1 MPKIDA
7 PEKIFFSLLGKEMS
21 DEELVDIFP
30 VAKAELDGHDTKDHV
45 IKIELNDTNRPD
57 LWSAAGVARALKT
70 YESGEV
76 RKYDFFS
83 TKENSLP
90 SDGRAVIDDESA
102 IGIRDY
108 SIGFAARGKVVDN
121 DLLINLIQSQEKL
134 CTNFGRKR
142 KTIALGIY
150 RSDLIKY
157 PVHYAAVDP
166 DKTAFVPLGMEEKLT
181 LREICEK
188 HPKGKE
194 YGYIVSD
201 KPRFPY
207 LYDDNNDTLSFPPV
221 INSTRIGAVEVGDSD
236 LFVELSGPILEDLL
250 LTASILSCDM
260 ADMGF
265 EILPVKVELAK
276 ETKYGKEITVP
287 FYFQDTQKC
296 SVKAVEK
303 KLGLKLSGD
312 DCVKALKRMGVEAT
326 CSGDEITVFCPP
338 YRNDFL
344 HEVDVIEDIMI
355 GHGLENFSPLMPH
368 DFTVGRLS
376 PAEEFARKVK
386 EIMVGL
392 GFQEMMYNYLGSK
405 KEYIERMHTDGKD
418 AVFILNPMSENYEV
432 VRPSVIPSL
441 LESESVSGHAVY
453 PHNIFE
459 VGKICIKDKH
469 DNSGTVTK
477 NSLGFLVSDNQVG
490 YNEASSIIYTLMYFL
505 NKEYI
510 LTPVENDPR
519 FIPGRAANII
529 YNSRK
534 VGLFG
539 EIHPQVLES
548 WGSDMPTIAAEIDL
562 DALLEEKKPEV
573 KKEKK
578 AEPQEEESITEQFKK
593 KVILKV
599 SRIVDVQRHPGG
611 DKLYILQ
618 LDTGEGERR
627 QIVSSI
633 VPYYKEEELMGR
645 NIILVSNL
653 KPANFRGVKSNGMLL
668 AASEKDDTEH
678 RTCELIFADDLPVG
692 AVIEFDNQEPV
703 EKIKTYLKPE
713 HFFALPMR
721 VVDGTVCVEGNPLG
735 YGGKHLKVY
744 KYIDGNVG

>member
-7 PEKIFFSLLGKEMS
+7 PEKIFFSLLGKKMS
-21 DEELVDIFP
+21 DDELVNIFP

-57 LWSAAGVARALKT
+57 LWSAAGVARALRT
-70 YESGEV
+70 YE
-76 RKYDFFS
+76 RKEIKHYDFFS
-83 TKENSLP
+83 TKEHSLE
-90 SDGRAVIDDESA
+90 SEGRAVIDDESA
-102 IGIRDY
+102 LGIRDY
-108 SIGFAARGKVVDN
+108 SIGFAARGKTVDN

-166 DKTAFVPLGMEEKLT
+166 DKTSFVPLGMDECLT

-188 HPKGKE
+188 HPKGRD

-201 KPRFPY
+201 KPLFPY

-221 INSTRIGAVEVGDSD
+221 INSARIGAVEVGDSD

-250 LTASILSCDM
+250 LTASILACDM

-265 EILPVKVELAK
+265 EILPVKVSLAK

-287 FYFQDTQKC
+287 FYFQSEQKC
-296 SVKAVEK
+296 SIEAVEK
-303 KLGLKLSGD
+303 KLGLSISGEE
-312 DCVKALKRMGVEAT
+312 CVAALKRMGVEAT
-326 CSGDEITVFCPP
+326 FSGDEITAICPP

-355 GHGLENFSPLMPH
+355 GYGLENFEPVMPH

-376 PAEEFARKVK
+376 PAEEFSRKVK

-405 KEYIERMHTDGKD
+405 KEYIDRMHIDGKD

-459 VGKICIKDKH
+459 VGKICLKDKS

-477 NSLGFLVSDNQVG
+477 NSLGFLSSDNQIG
-490 YNEASSIIYTLMYFL
+490 YNEAASLINTLMYFL
-505 NKEYI
+505 KKDYI
-510 LTPVENDPR
+510 LTAVDADPR

-534 VGLFG
+534 VGVFG
-539 EIHPQVLES
+539 EVHPQVLES

-562 DALLEEKKPEV
+562 DALLEEKREEV

-578 AEPQEEESITEQFKK
+578 KEEKAEESIVEQFKK

-599 SRIVDVQRHPGG
+599 SKIVDVQRHPGG

-618 LDTGEGERR
+618 LDTGEAERR

-633 VPYYKEEELMGR
+633 VPYYREDELLGR
-645 NIILVSNL
+645 NIVIVSNL

-668 AASEKDDTEH
+668 AASEKGDEEH
-678 RTCELIFADDLPVG
+678 KTCELIFADELPVG

-703 EKIKTYLKPE
+703 EKITTYLKAE
-713 HFFALPMR
+713 HFFALPIK
-721 VVDGTVCVEGNPLG
+721 VIDGTVCVEGNPLG